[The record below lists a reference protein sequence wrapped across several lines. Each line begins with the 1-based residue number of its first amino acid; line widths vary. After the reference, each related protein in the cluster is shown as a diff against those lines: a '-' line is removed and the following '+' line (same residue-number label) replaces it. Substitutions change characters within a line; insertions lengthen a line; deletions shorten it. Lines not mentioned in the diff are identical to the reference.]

1 MANHSA
7 GNVAPRV
14 PKEIFGGGLYPEGG
28 RWRGGRMQEDLAQ
41 VGRYG

>member
-1 MANHSA
+1 MSWNTPAAMERRTTMANHSA

-28 RWRGGRMQEDLAQ
+28 R
-41 VGRYG
+41 